1 MQKNVSVII
10 YDLNTVSRFFRSCAL
25 LLASQQSLRI
35 EWETYRDSKVIN
47 AIYTVFF
54 WKEPPGIAVVKE
66 GAPEKVE
73 RRTNEMHERFLST
86 WVRKLSE
93 EGPGAAQGYVT
104 TIGQLRDMARKDMQ
118 NFYRNASDINNDVIR
133 ETQDGINNLA
143 TIKLGAQIGVAAI
156 GAVVGVGF
164 VAPGLVGGA
173 LTAGGGL
180 TIFGVK
186 AGAGAAAFGATGLA
200 HSVTHSVIKNWD
212 AGAGAQVAGIAIEKS
227 KAKASDLAG
236 TGAQRVL
243 DKALASSANAENIVR
258 SVQGE
263 INKQS
268 TRLAQQTLTR
278 KAAEKA
284 SSRIAA
290 GNAQLATRTAEL
302 AARNRNVTLARA
314 GGVAVPVVF
323 AAWDIMD
330 AISDY
335 RETTAANR

>member
-25 LLASQQSLRI
+25 VIASQQSLRI

-73 RRTNEMHERFLST
+73 RRTNELHERYLMA

-104 TIGQLRDMARKDMQ
+104 TMGQLRDMARKDIQ

-133 ETQDGINNLA
+133 ETQHGIEILA
-143 TIKLGAQIGVAAI
+143 AYKLGAQVGVATLGAI
-156 GAVVGVGF
+156 VGIGF
-164 VAPGLVGGA
+164 VAPALVGGVA
-173 LTAGGGL
+173 AGAGGL
-180 TIFGVK
+180 TILGFEAGV
-186 AGAGAAAFGATGLA
+186 GASGFAAAGLA

-236 TGAQRVL
+236 TGAERLL

-268 TRLAQQTLTR
+268 NRLAQQTLTR

-302 AARNRNVTLARA
+302 AARNRNVALARA

-330 AISDY
+330 AINDY

>member
-1 MQKNVSVII
+1 MQKNVSVVI
-10 YDLNTVSRFFRSCAL
+10 YDLHTISRFFRSCAL

-118 NFYRNASDINNDVIR
+118 DFYRNASDINNDVIQ
-133 ETQDGINNLA
+133 ETQNGINNLA
-143 TIKLGAQIGVAAI
+143 AIKLGAQIGVAAI
-156 GAVVGVGF
+156 GAVVGIGF
-164 VAPGLVGGA
+164 VAPALVGGA

-180 TIFGVK
+180 TILGVE

-268 TRLAQQTLTR
+268 NRLAQQTLTR

>member
-10 YDLNTVSRFFRSCAL
+10 YDLHTISRFFRSCAL

-180 TIFGVK
+180 TIFGIK

-200 HSVTHSVIKNWD
+200 HSVAHSVIKNWD
-212 AGAGAQVAGIAIEKS
+212 AGGGAQMAGIAVEGG
-227 KAKASDLAG
+227 KAGASELAG
-236 TGAQRVL
+236 TATKRVL
-243 DKALASSANAENIVR
+243 DKTLVSSANAENIVR

-268 TRLAQQTLTR
+268 ARLAQQALTR
-278 KAAEKA
+278 KASEKA
-284 SSRIAA
+284 SRRIADETVRLTA
-290 GNAQLATRTAEL
+290 RTAEL
-302 AARNRNVTLARA
+302 AKRNRNVALA
-314 GGVAVPVVF
+314 GGGRVAVPLVF
-323 AAWDIMD
+323 AAWDVMD